1 MVFGGRKQTTQD
13 KSESEHQVIV
23 AAATRNGAHVIQQ
36 NDERTQNKQ
45 GEHQDRDP
53 AGTDFDVL
61 RDRRGVASR
70 SRNSVL
76 VVSRCFGTGLAWAG
90 ALGSRASA

>member
-1 MVFGGRKQTTQD
+1 MVFGGGKQTTQD
-13 KSESEHQVIV
+13 KSEAEHQVIV

-53 AGTDFDVL
+53 AWADFDVL
-61 RDRRGVASR
+61 GDWRGIAR
-70 SRNSVL
+70 
-76 VVSRCFGTGLAWAG
+76 
-90 ALGSRASA
+90 